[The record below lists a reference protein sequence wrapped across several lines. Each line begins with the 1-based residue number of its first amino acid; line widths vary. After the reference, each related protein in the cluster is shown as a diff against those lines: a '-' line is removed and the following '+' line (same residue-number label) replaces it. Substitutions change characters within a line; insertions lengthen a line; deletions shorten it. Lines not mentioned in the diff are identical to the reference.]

1 LGSGVEEGDPI
12 FTFKIAS
19 DTQEFYRTVR
29 FDQNE
34 KGKKIAEEIKGL
46 PKGIYTITELKTLRY
61 QYQDSSVLESTAPT
75 LNDAGNKSV
84 KVAIGHTSEECA
96 GFSTGVTDHMAA
108 RSANIRFT
116 NTREARLGRP
126 TDTDVVTNR
135 FVIGKKVQQ
144 IVTANT
150 LVQQVVSTEL

>member
-1 LGSGVEEGDPI
+1 M
-12 FTFKIAS
+12 
-19 DTQEFYRTVR
+19 
-29 FDQNE
+29 
-34 KGKKIAEEIKGL
+34 
-46 PKGIYTITELKTLRY
+46 RY

-150 LVQQVVSTEL
+150 LVQQKEGNR